1 MKKFFRF
8 AAIAVA
14 AIALFSCEK
23 PQGDDTQTPGGN
35 EKPEQTVPEYTDDLT
50 FTLEVVEVESDQA
63 KIKVEHNGTTKDT
76 WYGFATT
83 ESDVEKAIADV
94 LAEGNVTLKKN
105 TKTNITVRNL
115 EPETKYTFVAVGV
128 KADGSVYGNH
138 AIIEFTTAKAEE
150 PTPPTPPSPEGYTV
164 NPNWTVTY
172 VGEYEEGGKVYD
184 NVVVVETT
192 DTNPYFVTAWPVD
205 YFNELGIAKIVDAE
219 IEAWNEMLA
228 QYPGATWADI
238 VYAESILSQVSIE
251 PEYGTKWYAMAIG
264 CDTNGK
270 ATGLYALSEVID
282 LENLGG
288 EEEEPTAEYAAWL
301 GDWTFTGANGVAF
314 NVTMKQGKANQTYK
328 LAGWEGPD
336 SEGLDIKVEWM
347 ADYGIWVIYAQSF
360 GTYSFG
366 PSGNGEI
373 WLTPESTTGYIYPA
387 EGIPACMGGMTEDG
401 QMVVEGYSEELE
413 DGSVVEMATM
423 MYLAKLEADGKW
435 YGITSVKEWPTFP
448 LTVTPATKATTYA
461 VKEFKGGKKTLNPLA
476 PKTFKTFS
484 LCDMSVRTF

>member
-23 PQGDDTQTPGGN
+23 PPQGDDTQTPGGN

-50 FTLEVVEVESDQA
+50 FTLEVVEVEADQA

-115 EPETKYTFVAVGV
+115 EPETEYTFIAVGI
-128 KADGSVYGNH
+128 KADGTTYGNH
-138 AIIEFTTAKAEE
+138 AIIEFTTAKVEE
-150 PTPPTPPSPEGYTV
+150 PTPPTPTPGEYTI

-172 VGEYEEGGKVYD
+172 IGDYEEGGKVYD
-184 NVVVVETT
+184 NVVAVETT

-238 VYAESILSQVSIE
+238 VYAESILSQVSID

-288 EEEEPTAEYAAWL
+288 GEEEEPTAEYAAWL
-301 GDWTFTGANGVAF
+301 GDWTFTGANGVAWPITF
-314 NVTMKQGKANQTYK
+314 SKGKANKSFIMT
-328 LAGWEGPD
+328 GWEGFGD
-336 SEGLDIKVEWM
+336 LGVVVEWD
-347 ADYGIWVIYAQSF
+347 ATNQIWAAMIQNL
-360 GTYSFG
+360 GTFEFQG
-366 PSGNGEI
+366 GKTGDI
-373 WLTPESTTGYIYPA
+373 WFAAYDAEGYFYPVD
-387 EGIPACMGGMTEDG
+387 GIPAFLGGYDE
-401 QMVVEGYSEELE
+401 EGNRVAVGYAPQDNSGNTI
-413 DGSVVEMATM
+413 DFVMAG
-423 MYLAKLEADGKW
+423 YVIDFGADQ
-435 YGITSVKEWPTFP
+435 YGVLSDPTTLLTFP
-448 LTVTPATKATTYA
+448 VTITPATKATTNA

-484 LCDMSVRTF
+484 LCDMAVRTF

>member
-8 AAIAVA
+8 AAIAIA

-35 EKPEQTVPEYTDDLT
+35 EKPEQTVPEYTEDLT
-50 FTLEVVEVESDQA
+50 FTLAVTEVEADKA

-76 WYGFATT
+76 WIGFETT
-83 ESDVEKAIADV
+83 ETDIEKAIADFI
-94 LAEGNVTLKKN
+94 ADGNVTLKKN
-105 TKTNITVRNL
+105 TSTTMTVRGL

-128 KADGSVYGNH
+128 KADGTVYGTH
-138 AIIEFTTAKAEE
+138 ASVEFTTAKAEE
-150 PTPPTPPSPEGYTV
+150 PTPPAPEGYTV

-172 VGEYEEGGKVYD
+172 IGDYEEGGKVYD
-184 NVVVVETT
+184 NVVIVETT

-205 YFNELGIAKIVDAE
+205 YYEELGIEAIVAAE
-219 IEAWNEMLA
+219 IEAWEEMLA

-238 VYAESILSQVSIE
+238 VYAESILAQVSID

-314 NVTMKQGKANQTYK
+314 DVTMKQGKANQTYK
-328 LAGWEGPD
+328 LAGWEGPE

-347 ADYGIWVIYAQSF
+347 ADYGIWIIYAQSF

-366 PSGNGEI
+366 ASGNGEI
-373 WLTPESTTGYIYPA
+373 WLTPESTDGYIYPA

-423 MYLAKLEADGKW
+423 MYLAKLEADGK
-435 YGITSVKEWPTFP
+435 YYNITSVEEWPTFP
-448 LTVTPATKATTYA
+448 LTVTPATKATTNA

>member
-1 MKKFFRF
+1 MKKFFKF

-23 PQGDDTQTPGGN
+23 PPQGDDTQTPGGN

-50 FTLEVVEVESDQA
+50 FTLEVVEVEADQA

-115 EPETKYTFVAVGV
+115 EPETEYTFIAVGI
-128 KADGSVYGNH
+128 KADGTTYGNH
-138 AIIEFTTAKAEE
+138 AIIEFTTAKVEE
-150 PTPPTPPSPEGYTV
+150 PTPPAPEGYTV

-172 VGEYEEGGKVYD
+172 IGEYEEGGKVYD

-205 YFNELGIAKIVDAE
+205 YYEELGIEAIVAAD
-219 IEAWNEMLA
+219 IKAWNEMLA
-228 QYPGATWADI
+228 EYPGATWADI
-238 VYAESILSQVSIE
+238 VYTESILAQVGIE

-264 CDTNGK
+264 CDTNGQP
-270 ATGLYALSEVID
+270 TGLYALSEVID

-288 EEEEPTAEYAAWL
+288 GEEPTAEYAAWL

-360 GTYSFG
+360 GTYNFG

-373 WLTPESTTGYIYPA
+373 WLAPMILSTGNFYPA
-387 EGIPACMGGMTEDG
+387 DGVPACLGGTLEDG
-401 QMVVEGYSEELE
+401 SMLVEGYSEELE
-413 DGSVVEMATM
+413 DGSVIAMETM
-423 MYLAKLEADGKW
+423 MYLVNLEADGKW
-435 YGITSVKEWPTFP
+435 YNITKTEEWPTFP

>member
-23 PQGDDTQTPGGN
+23 PPQGDDTQTPGGN
-35 EKPEQTVPEYTDDLT
+35 EKPEQTVPEYTEDLT
-50 FTLEVVEVESDQA
+50 FTLAVTEVEADKA

-76 WYGFATT
+76 WIGFETT
-83 ESDVEKAIADV
+83 ETDIEKAIADFI
-94 LAEGNVTLKKN
+94 AEGNVTLKKN
-105 TKTNITVRNL
+105 TSTTMTVRGL

-150 PTPPTPPSPEGYTV
+150 PTPPTPPAPEGYTV

-172 VGEYEEGGKVYD
+172 IGDYEEGGKVYD

-205 YFNELGIAKIVDAE
+205 YYEELGIEAIVDAE
-219 IEAWNEMLA
+219 IETWNEMLA
-228 QYPGATWADI
+228 EYPGATWADI
-238 VYAESILSQVSIE
+238 VYAESILSQVGID

-288 EEEEPTAEYAAWL
+288 GEEEEPTAEYAAWL
-301 GDWTFTGANGVAF
+301 GDWTFTGANGVAWPITF
-314 NVTMKQGKANQTYK
+314 SKGKANQSFIMT
-328 LAGWEGPD
+328 GWEGFGD
-336 SEGLDIKVEWM
+336 LGVVVEWD
-347 ADYGIWVIYAQSF
+347 ATNQIWAAMIQNL
-360 GTYSFG
+360 GTFEFQG
-366 PSGNGEI
+366 GKTGDI
-373 WLTPESTTGYIYPA
+373 WFAAYDAEGYFYPVD
-387 EGIPACMGGMTEDG
+387 GIPAFLGGYDE
-401 QMVVEGYSEELE
+401 EGNRVAVGYAPQDNSGNTI
-413 DGSVVEMATM
+413 DFVMAG
-423 MYLAKLEADGKW
+423 YVIDFGADQ
-435 YGITSVKEWPTFP
+435 YGVLSDPTTLPTFP
-448 LTVTPATKATTYA
+448 ITITPATKATTYA

>member
-115 EPETKYTFVAVGV
+115 EPETEYTFIAVGI
-128 KADGSVYGNH
+128 KADGTTYGNH
-138 AIIEFTTAKAEE
+138 AIVEFTTAKVEE
-150 PTPPTPPSPEGYTV
+150 PTPPAPEGYTV

-172 VGEYEEGGKVYD
+172 IGDYEEGGEVYD
-184 NVVVVETT
+184 NVVAVETT
-192 DTNPYFVTAWPVD
+192 DSNPFFVTAWPVE
-205 YFNELGIAKIVDAE
+205 YLEEYGIKQITEWE
-219 IEAWNEMLA
+219 IESWKELIA
-228 QYPGATWADI
+228 QYPGATFADV
-238 VYAESILSQVSIE
+238 VYAESILTQVTIE
-251 PEYGTKWYAMAIG
+251 AEYGTKWYAMAIG

-288 EEEEPTAEYAAWL
+288 GEEEEPTAEYAAWL
-301 GDWTFTGANGVAF
+301 GDWTFTGANGVAWPITF
-314 NVTMKQGKANQTYK
+314 SKGKANKSFIMT
-328 LAGWEGPD
+328 GWEGFGD
-336 SEGLDIKVEWM
+336 LEVVVEWD
-347 ADYGIWVIYAQSF
+347 ATNQIWAAMIQNL
-360 GTYSFG
+360 GTFEFQG
-366 PSGNGEI
+366 GKTGDI
-373 WLTPESTTGYIYPA
+373 WFAAYDAEGYFYPVD
-387 EGIPACMGGMTEDG
+387 GIPAFLGGYDEEGNRVAVGYAPQDNSGNTIDFVMAGYVIDFG
-401 QMVVEGYSEELE
+401 QNQYGVLSNPEEL
-413 DGSVVEMATM
+413 
-423 MYLAKLEADGKW
+423 L
-435 YGITSVKEWPTFP
+435 TFP
-448 LTVTPATKATTYA
+448 VTITPATKATTYA

-476 PKTFKTFS
+476 PKTFKAFS